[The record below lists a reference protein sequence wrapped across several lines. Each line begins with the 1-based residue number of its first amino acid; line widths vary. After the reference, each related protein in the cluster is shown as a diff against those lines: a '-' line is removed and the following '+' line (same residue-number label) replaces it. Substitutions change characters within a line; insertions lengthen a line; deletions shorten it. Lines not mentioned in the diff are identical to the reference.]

1 MRYVMWAIKLVIFA
15 VVVLFAYKNM
25 APVDVQLFGSAQIVS
40 VPLVVVMLVT
50 FVAGTLLGVLLMLP
64 STWRRSREA
73 GRLKRDLA
81 KVGKLA
87 GRSADPKP
95 QASSPTNASTS
106 AAAVTAHAGPATA
119 SESVKPL

>member
-95 QASSPTNASTS
+95 QPSTNTRTSS
-106 AAAVTAHAGPATA
+106 AAVSTHTGPSTA
-119 SESVKPL
+119 SESVKPI

>member
-25 APVDVQLFGSAQIVS
+25 APVDVQLFGSAQIIS

-87 GRSADPKP
+87 ARSADPKP
-95 QASSPTNASTS
+95 QASSPTSTS

>member
-1 MRYVMWAIKLVIFA
+1 MRYIMWAIKLLVFA

-40 VPLVVVMLVT
+40 VPLVVVMLVA

-64 STWRRSREA
+64 STWRRRREA

-81 KVGKLA
+81 KAGK
-87 GRSADPKP
+87 
-95 QASSPTNASTS
+95 ASSQPAQPAASG
-106 AAAVTAHAGPATA
+106 AATA
-119 SESVKPL
+119 PESVKPL